1 MLLRIADLN
10 IRVPFDLL
18 EDAQRYCQEY
28 EIRADDAPADI
39 VVERDICELGE
50 QLPLFDRMIVHG
62 VALWVGEG
70 EATSNN
76 SRQARAFIFT
86 AASGVGKSTHAYL
99 WQRLLGEEHV
109 RIINGD
115 KPIVCQSFDGDQF
128 DVYGSPWCGKEGLH
142 QNTSAPLCGIGLLHR
157 GAPSVRRATREEF
170 FDFMTSQTFLPQD
183 PTALRH
189 TFGMLE
195 RMYDNVPVYHIYADL
210 SRESVELSIK
220 TLYEDYQRI

>member
-28 EIRADDAPADI
+28 EICADDAPADI

-62 VALWVGEG
+62 VAVKVC
-70 EATSNN
+70 TSLAGHG
-76 SRQARAFIFT
+76 QARGFIFT
-86 AASGVGKSTHAYL
+86 AASGVGKSTHAHL
-99 WQRLLGEEHV
+99 WQRLLGVEDV
-109 RIINGD
+109 QIINGD
-115 KPIVCQSFDGDQF
+115 KPVVRQGVGGCQF

-142 QNTSAPLCGIGLLHR
+142 QNTSVPLCGIGLLHR
-157 GAPSVRRATREEF
+157 GAPSVSRATREDF

-183 PTALRH
+183 PTALMR
-189 TFGMLE
+189 TFAMLE
-195 RMYDNVPVYHIYADL
+195 HIYNNVPVYHIYADL
-210 SRESVELSIK
+210 SRQCIELSVK
-220 TLYEDYQRI
+220 TLYENYQRI